1 MESYDI
7 VPKFNYVVKRD
18 VFKDVPIYKG
28 KFVITN
34 PPYLAKSKSKDKSV
48 FDLYKIDDLYKCFI
62 VQLLNDPCAGGMLIV
77 PLNFFCSF
85 RKKDL
90 NLRKLFLEIYD
101 ILFINIFEEPV
112 FSDTRYT
119 VCSFMFKKK
128 KNLEILTKCNIYPSK
143 FFFSVFLSSK
153 NYYSFGGNILN
164 LPKSSTFSIGRLN
177 KLNFT
182 SECAT
187 NILVQCI
194 DNTNNKINA
203 AIVTNDLV
211 YIDNTKNMSARS
223 YLSLLIKPKISLS
236 LQKTLVLLFNNFL
249 TKKRKIFSSLFLSQ
263 YRELDRKRIPF
274 NLVYNIFSHLL
285 KNYDNIG

>member
-1 MESYDI
+1 
-7 VPKFNYVVKRD
+7 
-18 VFKDVPIYKG
+18 
-28 KFVITN
+28 
-34 PPYLAKSKSKDKSV
+34 
-48 FDLYKIDDLYKCFI
+48 

-90 NLRKLFLEIYD
+90 NLRKKFLEVYD
-101 ILFINIFEEPV
+101 ILLINIFEEPV

-128 KNLEILTKCNIYPSK
+128 NFLEILTTCNLYPSK

-153 NYYSFGGNILN
+153 NYYSFSGNILN
-164 LPKSSTFSIGRLN
+164 LPKSSTFSIERLN
-177 KLNFT
+177 KSNFT

-194 DNTNNKINA
+194 DNNNKINA
-203 AIVTNDLV
+203 SIVANDLV

-223 YLSLLIKPKISLS
+223 YLSLLIKPKISFS

-249 TKKRKIFSSLFLSQ
+249 TEKRNFFFSLFLSQ
-263 YRELDRKRIPF
+263 YRELDRKRISF
-274 NLVYNIFSHLL
+274 NLVYNIFSYLL
-285 KNYDNIG
+285 KNYDNIR